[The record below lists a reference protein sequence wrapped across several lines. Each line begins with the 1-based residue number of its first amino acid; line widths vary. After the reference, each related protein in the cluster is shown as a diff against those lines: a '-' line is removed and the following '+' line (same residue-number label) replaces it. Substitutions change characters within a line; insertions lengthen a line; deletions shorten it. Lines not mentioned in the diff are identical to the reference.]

1 MTREQEDQ
9 REPGMDAGVRPP
21 PHLRGHKRDM
31 EASLATL
38 LTAGTALAAAVLFLG
53 AASYL
58 RTDSAQRLDFRT
70 FDPAEHASVFSVF
83 RGAMRLD
90 GAGIMQ
96 LGVVLLI
103 LTPVTRVLFTLVAFV
118 YKRDWMY
125 VVVTVIVLS
134 VLCYGLFGS
143 GLAHGA

>member
-1 MTREQEDQ
+1 MNEHDTASASQV
-9 REPGMDAGVRPP
+9 PTVPNMPP
-21 PHLRGHKRDM
+21 ADGRHKRDL

-53 AASYL
+53 LASYL
-58 RTDSAQRLDFRT
+58 RSDSTRTLDFRT
-70 FDPAEHASVFSVF
+70 FNPARHSSVFSVF
-83 RGAMRLD
+83 RDAMKLE

-103 LTPVTRVLFTLVAFV
+103 LTPVMRVLFTLFAFL
-118 YKRDWMY
+118 YKRDWLY

-134 VLCYGLFGS
+134 VLVFGLFGNAQ
-143 GLAHGA
+143 LE

>member
-1 MTREQEDQ
+1 MNKHGTLTSPSQS
-9 REPGMDAGVRPP
+9 PIGPSIPP
-21 PHLRGHKRDM
+21 ADGRHKRDL

-53 AASYL
+53 LASYL
-58 RTDSAQRLDFRT
+58 RSDSARTLDFRT
-70 FDPAEHASVFSVF
+70 FNPTEHSSVFSVF
-83 RGAMRLD
+83 RDAMKLD

-103 LTPVTRVLFTLVAFV
+103 LTPVTRVLFTLVAFLF
-118 YKRDWMY
+118 KRDWMY

-134 VLCYGLFGS
+134 VLLFGLFGNAQ
-143 GLAHGA
+143 LE